1 MPRIK
6 AGEMPVAEIRNLVRQ
21 HNKLSVIS
29 GVDTKTRKQ
38 LIDEIGQKGYTINH
52 RLKRIELSRSAAD
65 LVIEQSKSAEP
76 KANKK
81 TRRKQ
86 FVKEG
91 DDMSLINGD
100 IAEQVANDAGLL
112 YKQTDQV

>member
-52 RLKRIELSRSAAD
+52 AQKRIELSRSPAD
-65 LVIEQSKSAEP
+65 KVIEQSKSADP
-76 KANKK
+76 KPNKK
-81 TRRKQ
+81 TKRKQ
-86 FVKEG
+86 FVKAG
-91 DDMSLINGD
+91 DVGALINGD

-112 YKQTDQV
+112 YKQTNEV